1 MKKKLTFTERARK
14 GGLARAKK
22 LSKRR
27 RVEIGRQGALI
38 RWARVAAAAE
48 SPFPVTA

>member
-27 RVEIGRQGALI
+27 RVEIGRYGASV
-38 RWARVAAAAE
+38 RWARVASAT
-48 SPFPVTA
+48 PFPETA